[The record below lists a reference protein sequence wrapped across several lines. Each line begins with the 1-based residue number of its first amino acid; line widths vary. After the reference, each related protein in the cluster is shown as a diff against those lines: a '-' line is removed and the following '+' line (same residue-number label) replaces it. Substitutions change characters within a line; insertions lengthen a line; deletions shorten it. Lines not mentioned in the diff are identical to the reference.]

1 VATMYHAGYII
12 APLLILMKIKL
23 WVLLVEIITH
33 CFRSLDRGL
42 RMGTT
47 ATSSTELLTV
57 LELALLQ
64 NLIPLMI
71 IKILMSPSVAL
82 EGWFPCHLF
91 RIKGSGSL
99 LHVSEDSTQPSMWL
113 QRYYAYGLLCGLIEF
128 HVNCALW
135 LNC

>member
-12 APLLILMKIKL
+12 TPLLILMKIKL
-23 WVLLVEIITH
+23 WVPLIGIITH

-71 IKILMSPSVAL
+71 IKILMSPLVAL
-82 EGWFPCHLF
+82 KGWVPCHLF
-91 RIKGSGSL
+91 RIKVSGSL
-99 LHVSEDSTQPSMWL
+99 LRVSEDSTPPSMWL
-113 QRYYAYGLLCGLIEF
+113 QRYYAYRLLCGLIKF